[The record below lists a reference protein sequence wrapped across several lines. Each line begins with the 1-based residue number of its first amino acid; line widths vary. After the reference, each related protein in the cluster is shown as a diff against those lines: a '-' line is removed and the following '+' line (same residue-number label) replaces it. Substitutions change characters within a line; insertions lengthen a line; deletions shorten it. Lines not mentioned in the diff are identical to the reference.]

1 MQPFLAAEAIGAGS
15 DRPAVTCSA
24 ATSPDAEQT
33 ASCGPLSVA
42 QATRADVD
50 GPPRL
55 TLALSRQHAAGLL
68 SSPEASDVEI
78 HIPQDSRAEA
88 RVSFDGRNTCRMT
101 RGSVMK

>member
-68 SSPEASDVEI
+68 SS
-78 HIPQDSRAEA
+78 QRL
-88 RVSFDGRNTCRMT
+88 RMWRST
-101 RGSVMK
+101 SLRTPVQRRG